1 VDEPGAQG
9 KPVGLTPIRRAEVT
23 HDAPTQDIPEG
34 FDIRRVKT
42 NPPPDDDVPFWARWW
57 GRILRMFGRR

>member
-1 VDEPGAQG
+1 MSDPELRG
-9 KPVGLTPIRRAEVT
+9 KPVGLEPLKRIEVT

-42 NPPPDDDVPFWARWW
+42 NPPPDEDGFFAGLWARVT
-57 GRILRMFGRR
+57 RMFRSR